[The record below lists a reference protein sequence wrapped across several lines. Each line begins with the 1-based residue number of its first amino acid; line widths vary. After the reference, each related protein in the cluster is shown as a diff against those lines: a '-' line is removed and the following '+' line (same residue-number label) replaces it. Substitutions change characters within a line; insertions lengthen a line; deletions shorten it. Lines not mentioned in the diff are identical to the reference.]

1 MRKQLLTFFIA
12 LTSLVGWAQ
21 YPTVDIDSIQY
32 RNPQELANCLDSS
45 SYAGDTVVLHGFVV
59 VDGVENAFSPVNGGF
74 LGSGQTWIMMD
85 TIPFGGIDIWGDD
98 LSDAMI
104 ENLVAGME
112 VEMTGY
118 IEEYQGETEFVPL
131 PDTWGTAVTVLS
143 AGNPIHAKHIDVA
156 DLNDQNQVNNIVDGE
171 QWEGMFV
178 EINDVIVETVSFFS
192 GGSRVS
198 FVVKDA
204 LGNKVNIGDRFM
216 AQRMAAQGGTF
227 VAPNVGDQFNSIK
240 GIVIHSKNGCSGTGR
255 GYEIHPFDSL
265 HYDYGAAAPIISNV
279 TRTPQVPT
287 DAQSVTI
294 SADIEDIDGVLVNT
308 DLHYAVGATNPTFTT
323 VPMTNT
329 VGSTYE
335 GTIPAQPDGSFVK
348 YYVSAEDDSSL
359 VTTVPNADPNLGTYF
374 YTVRNNG
381 LTIYDV
387 QYTPFSD
394 GNSGYRFDT
403 VTVTGVVT
411 ASAEP
416 NNLGYV
422 YIQQE
427 NETEWAGIFVTGNP
441 LLSQLSVGDK
451 VTVSGEV
458 EEYFGF
464 TRIDDVTNV
473 VPSGAGTITPEF
485 LTPYYFDEYNFNTN
499 EKYEGMLIGLI
510 DSLGGKV
517 WVVDENADDPN
528 NYAEYRVGLDT
539 AVADSGCRVLAGR
552 QTSSAFSSLNV
563 SYVNDTIWATDAGVM
578 NAIPVVVND
587 SVRMDTLCGVL
598 TYSFGSFKLL
608 PRNNDD
614 FKGIN
619 VIAPSVGVDE
629 MIQENARIEVFPNP
643 ASDDV
648 NIHWN
653 ANGISTVRL
662 FDMSGKEMIRSTTM
676 SNNII
681 WNTNDLHAG
690 VYVVYI
696 TGEQDEVI
704 GTSRL
709 VVTH

>member
-1 MRKQLLTFFIA
+1 MKKQLLTFFIA
-12 LTSLVGWAQ
+12 LTSLAGWAQ
-21 YPTVDIDSIQY
+21 YPAVDIDSLQY
-32 RNPQELANCLDSS
+32 RNVQDLGNCNDSS
-45 SYAGDTVVLHGFVV
+45 AYATDTVRVTGIVV
-59 VDGVENAFSPVNGGF
+59 VDGTESAFSPVNGGF
-74 LGSGQTWIMMD
+74 LSSGQTWIMMD
-85 TIPFGGIDIWGDD
+85 TVPFGGVDVFAPD
-98 LSDAMI
+98 LSDAMV

-112 VEMTGY
+112 VEITGY
-118 IEEYQGETEFVPL
+118 IEEYQGETELIPL

-143 AGNPIHAKHIDVA
+143 AGNAVHSKHIDLA
-156 DLNDQNQVNNIVDGE
+156 DLNDQNQINNIVEGE

-178 EINDVIVETVSFFS
+178 EVNNVVVETVSFFS
-192 GGSRVS
+192 GGTRVS

-204 LGNKVNIGDRFM
+204 VGNKVNISDRFM
-216 AQRMAAQGGTF
+216 AQRMASQGGTF
-227 VAPNVGDQFNSIK
+227 VPPNVGDQFNAIK
-240 GIVIHSKNGCSGTGR
+240 GIVIHSKNGCAGSGR

-287 DAQSVTI
+287 DAQSVTV

-308 DLHYAVGATNPTFTT
+308 DLHYAVGVANQTFTT
-323 VPMTNT
+323 VPMINT
-329 VGSTYE
+329 VGSTFE
-335 GTIPAQPDGSFVK
+335 ATIPAQPDGSFVK
-348 YYVSAEDDSSL
+348 YYVTAEDDSAL
-359 VTTVPNADPNLGTYF
+359 VTTVPSTDPLLNTYF
-374 YTVRNNG
+374 YTVRNAG
-381 LTIYDV
+381 LSIYDV
-387 QYTPFSD
+387 QYTPFSN

-411 ASAEP
+411 ASAEA

-422 YIQQE
+422 YIQEE
-427 NETEWAGIFVTGNP
+427 NQPEWAGISVTGNP

-464 TRIDDVTNV
+464 TRIAEVTNV
-473 VPSGAGTITPEF
+473 VPVGSGSITPEF
-485 LTPYYFDEYNFNTN
+485 LTPYYFDEYNFDTN

-539 AVADSGCRVLAGR
+539 AVADSGCRVLVGR
-552 QTSSAFSSLNV
+552 QSGSAFSSLNV
-563 SYVNDTIWATDAGVM
+563 SYVNDTLWATDDGVM
-578 NAIPVVVND
+578 NAIPVIVSD
-587 SVRMDTLCGVL
+587 SVRMDTLCGVM
-598 TYSFGSFKLL
+598 TYSFGNFKLL

-614 FKGIN
+614 YKGIN
-619 VIAPSVGVDE
+619 LTAPSVGVDE
-629 MIQENARIEVFPNP
+629 MVQENARIDVFPNP
-643 ASDDV
+643 ASGDV

-662 FDMSGKEMIRSTTM
+662 FDLSGQEMVRSITM
-676 SNNII
+676 NDHII
-681 WNTNDLHAG
+681 WNTNDLPAG

-696 TGEQDEVI
+696 TGEQDELI